1 MSKSEMKKIALYSGP
16 IMIVIAAVL
25 WAFDGMIRRSLYV
38 LPPLTIVFF
47 EHLFGSLIIAPF
59 FLPKFKVEKLTK
71 RVLGLTFIVALMGG
85 LIGTIFFTGAL
96 GQIHFISFSVVY
108 LMQKLQPIFALGSA
122 WLLLKER
129 LNKKYFIWAA
139 VAAIAAYF
147 VTFPNGYINFGTGS
161 GTVIAA
167 LLALGAAFCWGTG
180 TTFSK
185 MLLKE
190 VSVVEATGLRFFG
203 TFAMG
208 LIALL
213 LTGTLGTLTA
223 ATPSQF
229 ALFILIALSTG
240 LVALYIYYKGLQ
252 KTPVSISTFLEL
264 TFPLLAIFID
274 AVVYHTVLSPSQYL
288 AAAIL
293 LFSIYKIGR
302 LPKTIQIES
311 VILND

>member
-1 MSKSEMKKIALYSGP
+1 MSSPQLKKMLSYSGP
-16 IMIVIAAVL
+16 IMIIIAAVL
-25 WAFDGMIRRSLYV
+25 WAFDGTIRRSLYV

-47 EHLFGSLIIAPF
+47 EHLFGSIIIAPF
-59 FLPKFKVEKLTK
+59 FLRKFKIEKLTK
-71 RVLGLTFIVALMGG
+71 KVLLLTFIVALMSG
-85 LIGTIFFTGAL
+85 LIGTILFTAAL

-108 LMQKLQPIFALGSA
+108 LVQKLQPIFALGSA
-122 WLLLKER
+122 WIFLKEK

-139 VAAIAAYF
+139 IAAVAAYF
-147 VTFPNGYINFGTGS
+147 VTFPNGYINFATGS
-161 GTVIAA
+161 GTIIAA
-167 LLALGAAFCWGTG
+167 LFALGAAFCWGTG

-203 TFAMG
+203 TFALG
-208 LIALL
+208 IVALV
-213 LTGTLGTLTA
+213 LTGTLGTLTM
-223 ATPSQF
+223 ATPGQF
-229 ALFILIALSTG
+229 AKFILIALSTG

-274 AVVYHTVLSPSQYL
+274 AVFYHTVLSPSQFV
-288 AAAIL
+288 AAAVL
-293 LFSIYKIGR
+293 LFAIFKIGQ
-302 LPKTIQIES
+302 LPKTMQIES

>member
-1 MSKSEMKKIALYSGP
+1 MFSAHFKKTALYSGP
-16 IMIVIAAVL
+16 VMIIVAAVL
-25 WAFDGMIRRSLYV
+25 WAFDGMIRRSLYS

-47 EHLFGSLIIAPF
+47 EHLFGSIIIAPF
-59 FLPKFKVEKLTK
+59 FLPKFKVDTLTRK
-71 RVLGLTFIVALMGG
+71 VLGLTFIVSLMSG
-85 LIGTIFFTGAL
+85 LIGTIFFTAAL

-108 LMQKLQPIFALGSA
+108 LMQKLQPIFAMGSA
-122 WLLLKER
+122 WILLKEK
-129 LNKKYFIWAA
+129 LNKKYFIWAG
-139 VAAIAAYF
+139 VAAVAAYF
-147 VTFPNGYINFGTGS
+147 VTFPNGYINFGTGA
-161 GTVIAA
+161 GTVVAA

-208 LIALL
+208 LIAIL

-223 ATPSQF
+223 ATPTQF
-229 ALFILIALSTG
+229 GLFIAIALSTG

-252 KTPVSISTFLEL
+252 NTPVSISTFLEL
-264 TFPLLAIFID
+264 AFPLLAIFID
-274 AVVYHTVLSPSQYL
+274 AVAYKTVLSPSQYV

-293 LFSIYKIGR
+293 LFAIYKIGQ
-302 LPKTIQIES
+302 LPKTLQIES